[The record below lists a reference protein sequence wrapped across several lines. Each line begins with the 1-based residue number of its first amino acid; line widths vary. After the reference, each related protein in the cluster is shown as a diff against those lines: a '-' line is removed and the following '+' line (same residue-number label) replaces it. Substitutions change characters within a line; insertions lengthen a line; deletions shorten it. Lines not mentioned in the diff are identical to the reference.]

1 MRARSGSI
9 QKLEDNRYRVSVE
22 LPTVDGKRKRASR
35 VIRGDYHAAEIE
47 LARLKLENCKPTNR
61 ANMTVG
67 EFWQAVYLP
76 SLVHVKPRTK
86 AGYVSDYER
95 LVEPRFAHDP
105 LDALT
110 PAYIERRL
118 WEIESPGSQRAAFKL
133 LRQIVNYAYGEQFTD
148 NNPFTRRIR
157 LRPMPKRK
165 VRTYSL
171 DEQKRL
177 LDSIEG
183 EHIEPL
189 IIVMMR
195 GGLRIEEAC
204 ALYWDDLSFEG
215 GRCYITVDKTYL
227 LVNNKPIEQPT
238 TKTDD
243 STRVAVVSGHYARRL
258 EAIRADVSPVSST
271 PLVSNRKGVRMR
283 PDVVRTRYN
292 VLVERAGLPRGVPLK
307 NLRHCF
313 ASALNALD
321 VSNAAISQALGHD
334 NLSTAYAHYLS
345 VEIAQFERLAD
356 RLAAADVARCNAVDD
371 SANIDAIRKTAID
384 LLKQLARPVG
394 LEPTT
399 VGLEASILDAL
410 SGQTVDD
417 APESSQ
423 NGGIS

>member
-1 MRARSGSI
+1 MRSASGSI
-9 QKLEDNRYRVSVE
+9 TRIDDARYRVSVE
-22 LPTVDGKRKRASR
+22 LPPVDGKRRRVSR
-35 VIRGDYHAAEIE
+35 TVRGTRQDAEIE
-47 LARLKLENCKPTNR
+47 LARLKLEHCKPTPR

-86 AGYVSDYER
+86 SGYESDYER
-95 LVEPRFAHDP
+95 LVKPRFALDP

-157 LRPMPKRK
+157 LRPKPKHK
-165 VRTYSL
+165 VRTYTL

-204 ALYWDDLSFEG
+204 ALYWGDLSFEG
-215 GRCYITVDKTYL
+215 GRCYINVDKTYL

-243 STRVAVVSGHYARRL
+243 SARVAVVSGHYAQRL
-258 EAIRADVSPVSST
+258 EAIRDDISPGLST

-292 VLVERAGLPRGVPLK
+292 VLVVRAGLPRGVPLK

-313 ASALNALD
+313 ASALNSLD

-334 NLSTAYAHYLS
+334 NLSTAYVHYLA
-345 VEIAQFERLAD
+345 VEIAQFESLAD
-356 RLAAADVARCNAVDD
+356 RLAAADVARCNAQQQA
-371 SANIDAIRKTAID
+371 ANMDAIRKTAVD
-384 LLKQLARPVG
+384 LLRLLARPVG

-399 VGLEASILDAL
+399 AGLEVRCSDAL
-410 SGQTVDD
+410 PGQTAGSPVDD
-417 APESSQ
+417 AQ
-423 NGGIS
+423 

>member
-1 MRARSGSI
+1 MRSASGSI
-9 QKLEDNRYRVSVE
+9 TRIDDARYRVSVE
-22 LPTVDGKRKRASR
+22 LSPVDGKRRRVSR
-35 VIRGDYHAAEIE
+35 TVRGTRQDAEIE
-47 LARLKLENCKPTNR
+47 LARLKLENCKPTNHTR
-61 ANMTVG
+61 MTVG

-86 AGYVSDYER
+86 AGYESDYER

-133 LRQIVNYAYGEQFTD
+133 LRQLVNYAYGEQFTD
-148 NNPFTRRIR
+148 NNPFTRHIR
-157 LRPMPKRK
+157 LRPKPKHK

-204 ALYWDDLSFEG
+204 ALYWGDLSFEG
-215 GRCYITVDKTYL
+215 GRCYIDITKVYL
-227 LVNNKPIEQPT
+227 LVKNKPIEQPT
-238 TKTDD
+238 PKNEGSGRT
-243 STRVAVVSGHYARRL
+243 VVISGHYAARL
-258 EAIRADVSPVSST
+258 KAIRDDLKPGLST
-271 PLVSNRKGVRMR
+271 PLVANRNGVRMR

-334 NLSTAYAHYLS
+334 NLSTAYVHYLA

-356 RLAAADVARCNAVDD
+356 RLAAADVARCNAVDG
-371 SANIDAIRKTAID
+371 SANMDAIRKTAID
-384 LLKQLARPVG
+384 LLKLLARPVG

-399 VGLEASILDAL
+399 VYRLRLTLA
-410 SGQTVDD
+410 
-417 APESSQ
+417 
-423 NGGIS
+423 NGKSL